1 MAFVRATSSSATQAN
16 PKCRVVIPFSR
27 TVTEAE
33 YRNVMS
39 WLLDETGLRPF
50 ADPVSTRPVQLMYRV
65 TDTGANLVESTIRD
79 GEFLDVEG
87 VLLLAP
93 DVASSQ
99 ARDEAGG
106 NALTERMDG
115 QTDERPCACVAD
127 RVARYLGDVEDGHP
141 AFFDLAGD
149 VWEALHRG
157 HTIGNALAEDGAA
170 VAAYRAHCAAKTRQ
184 DDTDRV
190 IAATAA
196 RTAGRQDG
204 DMVKRHGADDCPDDV
219 LGMFN
224 DEDDFGDTEVPTAY
238 TRSSWTPVDL
248 GELLDEGYSPRLP
261 ELMVRDDGTALL
273 YPGLTHSIQGES
285 GSGKSLVVQAVAAK
299 LVKDGGRVLYL
310 DFESSASEVVAG
322 RFVKTFGCSRDQVL
336 AGLAYVRPDEAPR
349 GPGFEA
355 LLAEPR
361 DLVVID
367 GVTEALN
374 VSGLQGESKTNSNDA
389 ITQWHRLLPK
399 RLAER
404 TGAAVVQID
413 HVTKSK
419 DARDFAIGGQA
430 KRATITGAA
439 YTLEVAK
446 PFSRG
451 LDGEVRLYLTKD
463 REGHVMASPE
473 PTQGKG
479 RLAAVA
485 TIESREDGM
494 AVVSLRAPQTAP
506 TPEARDEAMR
516 YRVAKALGEL
526 PDDHPGWSL
535 NTLRREVSGNN
546 DQKGAA
552 LAWLVD
558 AGYVTKTPK
567 GQSNL
572 HRLGRP
578 YLPEFEDDEVDE

>member
-1 MAFVRATSSSATQAN
+1 M
-16 PKCRVVIPFSR
+16 I
-27 TVTEAE
+27 
-33 YRNVMS
+33 
-39 WLLDETGLRPF
+39 
-50 ADPVSTRPVQLMYRV
+50 
-65 TDTGANLVESTIRD
+65 
-79 GEFLDVEG
+79 
-87 VLLLAP
+87 
-93 DVASSQ
+93 
-99 ARDEAGG
+99 
-106 NALTERMDG
+106 
-115 QTDERPCACVAD
+115 
-127 RVARYLGDVEDGHP
+127 
-141 AFFDLAGD
+141 
-149 VWEALHRG
+149 
-157 HTIGNALAEDGAA
+157 
-170 VAAYRAHCAAKTRQ
+170 
-184 DDTDRV
+184 
-190 IAATAA
+190 
-196 RTAGRQDG
+196 
-204 DMVKRHGADDCPDDV
+204 KRHGADDCPDDV
-219 LGMFN
+219 LGMFV
-224 DEDDFGDTEVPTAY
+224 DEDDFGDTEGPTAY

-248 GELLDEGYSPRLP
+248 AELLDAGYSPRLP
-261 ELMVRDDGTALL
+261 VLMVRDDGQALL

-285 GSGKSLVVQAVAAK
+285 GSGKSLVVQAVAAD

-322 RFVKTFGCSRDQVL
+322 RFVKTFGCTREQVL

-485 TIESREDGM
+485 TIESHPDGM

-516 YRVAKALGEL
+516 YRVAKVLGEL
-526 PDDHPGWSL
+526 PDDHPGYTL

-572 HRLGRP
+572 HRLARP
-578 YLPEFEDDEVDE
+578 YQPEFEDEEVDE